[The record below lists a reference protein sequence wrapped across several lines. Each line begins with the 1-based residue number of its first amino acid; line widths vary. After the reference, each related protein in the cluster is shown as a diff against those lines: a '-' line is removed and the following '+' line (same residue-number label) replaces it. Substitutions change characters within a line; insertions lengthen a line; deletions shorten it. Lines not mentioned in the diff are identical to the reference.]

1 MNLTILRRVSFT
13 NRYFRSGSTL
23 NSKKKQKNLNWLF
36 RKWRMSVT
44 RKKKTCLNKKRTKVY
59 QRAFPKSII
68 TALSVKHRYRSLNGR
83 CNKFITKLRTTCCE
97 IGLNWAHCKS
107 LTLNSHAKCTF
118 ARILLGRIELN
129 NFSATSSTINNS
141 VNLFSSFLHF
151 PRKVKSFTFCP
162 IK

>member
-1 MNLTILRRVSFT
+1 
-13 NRYFRSGSTL
+13 
-23 NSKKKQKNLNWLF
+23 
-36 RKWRMSVT
+36 MSVT

-68 TALSVKHRYRSLNGR
+68 TALSVCLNGR
-83 CNKFITKLRTTCCE
+83 CNKFITNLRTTCCE

-141 VNLFSSFLHF
+141 VKSFFFFSSLSKKSKIIHFLSY
-151 PRKVKSFTFCP
+151 KVEVWR
-162 IK
+162 